1 MPGALGAASL
11 AIATGVIAI
20 GAVLQAATGMGT
32 GILIVPLL
40 ALINLDLIPGPAVM
54 ASMALSLPMAWTGRR
69 HIAYGELKPLIPGLL
84 AGCTIGALSLA
95 SIPPARVGIAFA
107 LAILLTVAVTA
118 SGVRIPFNRRSLA
131 SVGLIAG
138 IMGASSGV
146 GAPPIALLYQHRE
159 GPQLRPTLAFV
170 YAASSAVIMVFLALV
185 GRFGAHEVRLALL
198 LMPGY
203 LLGYLAAMPL
213 ARFLDKGYS
222 RLAVLTL
229 SCVSALVL
237 LVRSL
242 QTWT

>member
-1 MPGALGAASL
+1 MFGALGPAGL
-11 AIATGVIAI
+11 AMATGVIVV

-40 ALINLDLIPGPAVM
+40 ALIDLDLIPAPAVM
-54 ASMALSLPMAWTGRR
+54 ASMALSLPMAWSGRR
-69 HIAYGELKPLIPGLL
+69 HIAYGELKPIIPGLL
-84 AGCTIGALSLA
+84 AGCTIGAVTLA
-95 SIPPARVGIAFA
+95 SIPPSRVGIAFA
-107 LAILLTVAVTA
+107 VVILLTVAVTA

-170 YAASSAVIMVFLALV
+170 YAASSVVILAFLAAV
-185 GRFGAHEVRLALL
+185 GRFGLHQAILALL
-198 LMPGY
+198 LVPGY
-203 LLGYLAAMPL
+203 VLGYLIAAPL
-213 ARFLDKGYS
+213 TRLLDRGYS
-222 RLAVLTL
+222 RLTVLLL
-229 SCVSALVL
+229 STVSAAVL

-242 QTWT
+242 